1 MQVRWQNIS
10 RLISRPVPL
19 LLNSAVVLIWWAA
32 FAKADPADD
41 YPRNPDYLEWSKF
54 GPGTELVYWSM
65 SYTWKTDLDSGNRLI
80 KSPGPLE
87 EISTYTLSDRS
98 AEAITVNVK
107 ITRKYLDSDSEEPYL
122 DFQQGIPVKLRRN
135 EISSTSALTKFPLE
149 SAMASG
155 GSTEK
160 NILRTSGKGK
170 LEFNGRILECNSYG
184 EHQANLSDGSPERNT
199 TYWYCDLLPGKL
211 LQRIVGTSPGTS
223 GEPYQVT
230 TLRSAHLVPNKQT
243 TGASPATID
252 LEREIS
258 LDSPELTGSNTS
270 FAGSPQETG
279 GPTGLADDGS
289 VPPLLN
295 ADDKDDPRHDPEFR
309 FWSKFKPGTQITF
322 ITKHSVTKDD
332 GQRITDKLSTRDS
345 LTIKS
350 SDNDWIEISC
360 SEATLNEGQWYGPP
374 RTFSMGVGLNEL
386 MGNSLYVSKR
396 RAPWMSSMTGGAFRG
411 NTLPVAETG
420 TETIKIAG
428 QVLQCRWFRTEKRP
442 QQKESRNATYWVC
455 DKVPGRFVRAT
466 VINDDNSS
474 FETAVESIHAVE

>member
-1 MQVRWQNIS
+1 
-10 RLISRPVPL
+10 
-19 LLNSAVVLIWWAA
+19 
-32 FAKADPADD
+32 
-41 YPRNPDYLEWSKF
+41 
-54 GPGTELVYWSM
+54 
-65 SYTWKTDLDSGNRLI
+65 
-80 KSPGPLE
+80 
-87 EISTYTLSDRS
+87 
-98 AEAITVNVK
+98 
-107 ITRKYLDSDSEEPYL
+107 
-122 DFQQGIPVKLRRN
+122 
-135 EISSTSALTKFPLE
+135 
-149 SAMASG
+149 
-155 GSTEK
+155 
-160 NILRTSGKGK
+160 
-170 LEFNGRILECNSYG
+170 
-184 EHQANLSDGSPERNT
+184 
-199 TYWYCDLLPGKL
+199 
-211 LQRIVGTSPGTS
+211 
-223 GEPYQVT
+223 
-230 TLRSAHLVPNKQT
+230 
-243 TGASPATID
+243 
-252 LEREIS
+252 
-258 LDSPELTGSNTS
+258 
-270 FAGSPQETG
+270 
-279 GPTGLADDGS
+279 

-466 VINDDNSS
+466 VINDDDSS